1 MAPGRAVLATLV
13 AIGLLAT
20 GGTALWQART
30 LSAERAVTSAAPKAP
45 APRRDAGVAILR
57 AWDTQRA
64 AAYEAGDVNGLRALY
79 ARGSTAGRRDVRL
92 LRRYAARGLRVSGL
106 ETQLLAVR
114 VKAGSEAA
122 GRLVLEVT
130 DRVAGAVA
138 VRGST
143 RVPLPAGAARGRLVT
158 LVDRD
163 GRWVVST
170 VRAATPR

>member
-1 MAPGRAVLATLV
+1 MAPGRAAVATLV

-30 LSAERAVTSAAPKAP
+30 ISAEPAVTAAAPREP
-45 APRRDAGVAILR
+45 APPRDAAVAILR
-57 AWDTQRA
+57 AWDTRRA
-64 AAYEAGDVNGLRALY
+64 AAYETGDVPSLRALY

-114 VKAGSEAA
+114 VTGGSDRA

-130 DRVAGAVA
+130 DRVAGADA

-143 RVPLPAGAARGRLVT
+143 RVPLPAGAARGRVVT
-158 LVDRD
+158 LRERE
-163 GRWVVST
+163 GRWVVTT
-170 VRAATPR
+170 VRAATPG